1 MLTHLSLVQSVQL
14 SRQMSKS
21 WDLQRPARGPSVM
34 QESGFWSLVRQ
45 HMFEFGHFAYV
56 VGRGSEPPSRKHGS
70 GAIACDVTWTA
81 RARTREMDR
90 KIMVG

>member
-1 MLTHLSLVQSVQL
+1 
-14 SRQMSKS
+14 
-21 WDLQRPARGPSVM
+21 
-34 QESGFWSLVRQ
+34 
-45 HMFEFGHFAYV
+45 MFEFGHFAYV

-81 RARTREMDR
+81 RARIREMDR